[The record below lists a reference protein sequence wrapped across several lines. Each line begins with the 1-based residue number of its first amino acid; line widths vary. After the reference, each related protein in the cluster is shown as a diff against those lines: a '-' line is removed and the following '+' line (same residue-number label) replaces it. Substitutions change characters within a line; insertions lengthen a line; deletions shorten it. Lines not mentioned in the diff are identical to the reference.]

1 MKFCFLL
8 VLLVYIKIMF
18 FFLIEVEFLSVYR
31 MFVKIEE
38 INIIKMEFNMG
49 RFIGVFRLSF
59 NIIL

>member
-1 MKFCFLL
+1 
-8 VLLVYIKIMF
+8 
-18 FFLIEVEFLSVYR
+18 

-49 RFIGVFRLSF
+49 RFIGVFRLLF

>member
-1 MKFCFLL
+1 
-8 VLLVYIKIMF
+8 MF

-49 RFIGVFRLSF
+49 RFIGVFRLLF
-59 NIIL
+59 NVIL